1 MGAPPAAGAAVERA
15 WARRQP
21 LAQPSS
27 AHGRPASRWRSRRA
41 RMGAPPSAGVAFA
54 RMGALRIAAVSVFAC
69 LAGVG
74 GGTAFAAPGFLGRGH
89 DPGVAVDGAGT
100 AHVAWL
106 AEADGGAGSLEY
118 CQVPRGKRACALRRS
133 VGLPEDGVGKVQV
146 LLPRP
151 GTVQIVAPL
160 LQPAALVSSFDGGN
174 TFAVGTIGQD
184 TPAIE
189 KAIYGPGET
198 ISLLSGSGPASFGRF
213 NPDGSGPADLPVQFG
228 SATESLETSLAPWGA
243 GFVAFFSGL
252 RARCVL
258 FSGAGDPNLP
268 ESWVEG
274 PRLGD
279 ADDPN
284 AVGGRSGTWVAYVR
298 RGRRAATYVRRLRSS
313 GRLGPER
320 RVVRD
325 DPFELAFAHGPRGD
339 MALVWGSSD
348 TAMIVRSRTGRRW
361 TRPKRLFRGND
372 PQDLKSALGP
382 RGGWMVWD
390 SNPGNAGMHPI
401 RIAALPRAPRR

>member
-1 MGAPPAAGAAVERA
+1 
-15 WARRQP
+15 
-21 LAQPSS
+21 
-27 AHGRPASRWRSRRA
+27 
-41 RMGAPPSAGVAFA
+41 
-54 RMGALRIAAVSVFAC
+54 MGALRIAAATVFVV
-69 LAGVG
+69 LAAAPG
-74 GGTAFAAPGFLGRGH
+74 ASAAPGFIGRGH
-89 DPGVAVDGAGT
+89 DPGVAVDAGGT

-106 AEADGGAGSLEY
+106 AEAPDDTGTLEY

-133 VGLPEDGVGKVQV
+133 VPLSEDGFGKVQV

-160 LQPAALVSSFDGGN
+160 LRPAALASSFDGGD

-189 KAIYGPGET
+189 QAIYGPGEF
-198 ISLLSGSGPASFGRF
+198 ISLMSGSGPASFGRF
-213 NPDGSGPADLPVQFG
+213 NSDGSGPADLPVEFG

-243 GFVAFFSGL
+243 GFAAFFSGA
-252 RARCVL
+252 RARSAL
-258 FSGAGDPNLP
+258 WNGAGDPNLP

-274 PRLGD
+274 PRLGS
-279 ADDPN
+279 ADVPK

-298 RGRRAATYVRRLRSS
+298 RGRDATYVRRLRSS
-313 GRLGPER
+313 GRLGAER

-325 DPFELAFAHGPRGD
+325 DPFDLTFTQGPRGD
-339 MALVWGSSD
+339 MALMWGTSSD
-348 TAMIVRSRTGRRW
+348 TAKIVRSRNGRRW
-361 TRPKRLFRGND
+361 TRPRRLFRGSD
-372 PQDLKSALGP
+372 PQDLRAALGP
-382 RGGWMVWD
+382 RGGWLVWD